1 MRNGQEKINH
11 KKVFITIIGM
21 VLLLLFVVNS
31 SKLLKKTSE
40 KTTVFEGSLSY
51 EEPVEAFVIRDEVV
65 LQGENSENGLVQIL
79 ADGERAAMNQSVF
92 RYYSNVEDKILKQ
105 ISEVDEKINQALASQ
120 TLTKVNADVSSLEHE
135 IEDTVNGMFKLNDI
149 QKIND
154 HKNKIETYISKKVN
168 LTGKNSPEGSEL
180 RLLTE
185 ERDKLE
191 KQLETSVEVI
201 SAPKAGLASYR
212 VDGLE
217 DKLKVGDFSYLTSNL
232 LNSFELKVGSAV
244 PLSNEKG
251 KIVDNFRCYI
261 ATIID
266 TEKSS
271 AAKVGDRVILRLST
285 SDEIDATIVHIVEED
300 DQRILVFEI
309 NEKVEELLEFR
320 LITIDIIWWK
330 YTGLKVS
337 NQALIE
343 EDDKIYVERNMVGY
357 TERLL
362 VKVLRQNDTYSIVE
376 SYSDE
381 ELESLGYSAEEISG
395 MKNIKLY
402 DEVVLH

>member
-232 LNSFELKVGSAV
+232 LNSFELKVGAAV

>member
-1 MRNGQEKINH
+1 MKIFNEING
-11 KKVFITIIGM
+11 KKSV
-21 VLLLLFVVNS
+21 S
-31 SKLLKKTSE
+31 
-40 KTTVFEGSLSY
+40 
-51 EEPVEAFVIRDEVV
+51 
-65 LQGENSENGLVQIL
+65 VQ
-79 ADGERAAMNQSVF
+79 AV
-92 RYYSNVEDKILKQ
+92 
-105 ISEVDEKINQALASQ
+105 
-120 TLTKVNADVSSLEHE
+120 
-135 IEDTVNGMFKLNDI
+135 DI

-154 HKNKIETYISKKVN
+154 HKNKIETYISKKVD

-232 LNSFELKVGSAV
+232 LNSFELKVGAAV

>member
-1 MRNGQEKINH
+1 MKNGQEKINH

-79 ADGERAAMNQSVF
+79 SDGERAAMKQSVF

-105 ISEVDEKINQALASQ
+105 IFEVDEKINQALASQ

-232 LNSFELKVGSAV
+232 LNSFELKVGAAV

-309 NEKVEELLEFR
+309 NEKVEELLEYR

-337 NQALIE
+337 NQALID

>member
-21 VLLLLFVVNS
+21 VLILLFVVNS

-105 ISEVDEKINQALASQ
+105 ISEVDEKINQALVSQ

-232 LNSFELKVGSAV
+232 LNSFELKVGAVV

-285 SDEIDATIVHIVEED
+285 SDEINATIVHIVEED

>member
-168 LTGKNSPEGSEL
+168 LTGKNSTEGSEL

-232 LNSFELKVGSAV
+232 LNSFELKVGAAV

>member
-1 MRNGQEKINH
+1 MKNGQEKINH

-180 RLLTE
+180 KLLTE

-232 LNSFELKVGSAV
+232 LNSFELKVGAAV

>member
-79 ADGERAAMNQSVF
+79 ADGERAAMKQSVF

-232 LNSFELKVGSAV
+232 LNSFELKVGAAV

-343 EDDKIYVERNMVGY
+343 EDDKIYVERNMAGY

>member
-120 TLTKVNADVSSLEHE
+120 TLIKVNADVSSLEHE

-232 LNSFELKVGSAV
+232 LNSFELKVGAAV

>member
-21 VLLLLFVVNS
+21 VLILLFVVNS

-51 EEPVEAFVIRDEVV
+51 EEPVEAFVIRDEVI

-232 LNSFELKVGSAV
+232 LNSFELKVGAAV

>member
-79 ADGERAAMNQSVF
+79 ADGERAAMKQSVF

-154 HKNKIETYISKKVN
+154 HKNKIETYISKKVD

-201 SAPKAGLASYR
+201 SAPKAG
-212 VDGLE
+212 
-217 DKLKVGDFSYLTSNL
+217 F
-232 LNSFELKVGSAV
+232 
-244 PLSNEKG
+244 
-251 KIVDNFRCYI
+251 
-261 ATIID
+261 
-266 TEKSS
+266 
-271 AAKVGDRVILRLST
+271 
-285 SDEIDATIVHIVEED
+285 
-300 DQRILVFEI
+300 
-309 NEKVEELLEFR
+309 
-320 LITIDIIWWK
+320 
-330 YTGLKVS
+330 
-337 NQALIE
+337 
-343 EDDKIYVERNMVGY
+343 
-357 TERLL
+357 
-362 VKVLRQNDTYSIVE
+362 
-376 SYSDE
+376 
-381 ELESLGYSAEEISG
+381 
-395 MKNIKLY
+395 
-402 DEVVLH
+402 

>member
-154 HKNKIETYISKKVN
+154 HKNKIETYISKKVD

-232 LNSFELKVGSAV
+232 LNSFELKVGAAV

>member
-1 MRNGQEKINH
+1 MKNGQEKINH

-232 LNSFELKVGSAV
+232 LNSFELKVGAAV

>member
-1 MRNGQEKINH
+1 MKNGQEKINH

-79 ADGERAAMNQSVF
+79 ADGERAAMKQPVF

-232 LNSFELKVGSAV
+232 LNSFELKVGAAV

-309 NEKVEELLEFR
+309 SEKVEELLEFR

-381 ELESLGYSAEEISG
+381 ELESLGYSAEEISE

>member
-79 ADGERAAMNQSVF
+79 ADGERAAMKQSVF

-185 ERDKLE
+185 ERYKLE
-191 KQLETSVEVI
+191 KQLETNVEVI

-232 LNSFELKVGSAV
+232 LNSFELKVGAAV

-309 NEKVEELLEFR
+309 SEKVEELLEFR

>member
-79 ADGERAAMNQSVF
+79 ADGERAAMKQSVF

-180 RLLTE
+180 KLLTE

-232 LNSFELKVGSAV
+232 LNSFELKVGAAV

>member
-1 MRNGQEKINH
+1 MKNGQEKINH

-79 ADGERAAMNQSVF
+79 ADGERAAMKQSVF

-105 ISEVDEKINQALASQ
+105 IFEVDEKINQALASQ

-232 LNSFELKVGSAV
+232 LNSFELKVGAAV

-309 NEKVEELLEFR
+309 NEKVEELLEYR

-337 NQALIE
+337 NQALID

>member
-79 ADGERAAMNQSVF
+79 ADGERAAMKQSVF

-232 LNSFELKVGSAV
+232 LNSFELKVGAAV

>member
-11 KKVFITIIGM
+11 KKVFITIICM

-232 LNSFELKVGSAV
+232 LNSFELKVGAAV

-261 ATIID
+261 ETIIYK
-266 TEKSS
+266 EKSS